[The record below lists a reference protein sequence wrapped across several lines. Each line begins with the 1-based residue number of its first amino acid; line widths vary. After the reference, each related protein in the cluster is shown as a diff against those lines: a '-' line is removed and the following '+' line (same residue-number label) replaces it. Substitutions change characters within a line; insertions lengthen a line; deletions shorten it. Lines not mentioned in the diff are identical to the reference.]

1 MSEFDLEE
9 ITDRAGTGAPNFT
22 HGFNING
29 SDSGIS
35 VFTHTVGATE
45 PSSPSNGD
53 TWWNTDNDSYHV
65 YIDGEWKAWLG
76 DTYSSTSNYG
86 DRGFVFGDDSSTDI
100 TRIQYFSHTSSGNAA
115 DFGDLPTG
123 AYGAAACTNAIN
135 AFRLGGSTTTS
146 SYQKTNT
153 IETWVCATTGN
164 ATDFGDIGAY
174 TYYSHAN
181 SDGTIGIVVWGRSK
195 SSSGQANGDYT
206 NDVER
211 FTMATAGNAS
221 DHGDLTYARGY
232 GGSVANATRMV
243 NFGGYNATDP
253 YYHKDCDYLTIATAG
268 NCVDFGDLIKLNHY
282 CTGVGSGSGDRGLQ
296 MGGMARVLPS
306 GGFYTDEIQYVDI
319 STPGNAT
326 DSGDLAYASGEM
338 VAGSNNATDGFKSGG
353 YNSGSAQ
360 NYIQKSVLA
369 TGANATDYGDL
380 LSATFVCTG
389 TSGNAA

>member
-35 VFTHTVGATE
+35 VFTHTVGTTE

-53 TWWNTDNDSYHV
+53 TWWNTDNDSYNV
-65 YIDGEWKAWLG
+65 YIDGEWKGWLG
-76 DTYSSTSNYG
+76 DSYSSTSNYG

-100 TRIQYFSHTSSGNAA
+100 TRIQYFNHTSSGNAS

-123 AYGAAACTNAIN
+123 AYGAAGCTNAIN
-135 AFRLGGSTTTS
+135 AFRLGGNSTTS

-174 TYYSHAN
+174 TMYSHAN

-195 SSSGQANGDYT
+195 SSAGQANGDYT

-211 FTMATAGNAS
+211 FTMASAGNAS
-221 DHGDLTYARGY
+221 DHGDLTYSRGY

-253 YYHKDCDYLTIATAG
+253 YYHKDCDYLTMATAG
-268 NCVDFGDLIKLNHY
+268 NCVDFGDLIKHNHY

-296 MGGMARVLPS
+296 MGGMARVPPS

-326 DSGDLAYASGEM
+326 DSGDLVYASGEM
-338 VAGSNNATDGFKSGG
+338 VAGSNNATNGFKSGG
-353 YNSGSAQ
+353 YNSGTPQ

-369 TGANATDYGDL
+369 TGANATDHGDL
-380 LSATFVCTG
+380 LTATFVCTG

>member
-29 SDSGIS
+29 SDSGLTPP
-35 VFTHTVGATE
+35 THTVGTTE
-45 PSSPSNGD
+45 PSNPSNGD

-76 DTYSSTSNYG
+76 DTYSPTSNYG

-195 SSSGQANGDYT
+195 SSAGQANGDYT

-253 YYHKDCDYLTIATAG
+253 YYHRDCDYLTIATAG
-268 NCVDFGDLIKLNHY
+268 NCVDFGDLIRHNHY
-282 CTGVGSGSGDRGLQ
+282 CIGVGSGSGDRGLQ
-296 MGGMARVLPS
+296 MGGMARNPPG

-326 DSGDLAYASGEM
+326 DSGDLVYASGEP
-338 VAGSNNATDGFKSGG
+338 VAGSHNATDGFRSGG
-353 YNSGSAQ
+353 YNICTPQ

-369 TGANATDYGDL
+369 TGANATDYGDI

>member
-1 MSEFDLEE
+1 
-9 ITDRAGTGAPNFT
+9 
-22 HGFNING
+22 
-29 SDSGIS
+29 
-35 VFTHTVGATE
+35 
-45 PSSPSNGD
+45 
-53 TWWNTDNDSYHV
+53 
-65 YIDGEWKAWLG
+65 
-76 DTYSSTSNYG
+76 
-86 DRGFVFGDDSSTDI
+86 
-100 TRIQYFSHTSSGNAA
+100 
-115 DFGDLPTG
+115 
-123 AYGAAACTNAIN
+123 
-135 AFRLGGSTTTS
+135 
-146 SYQKTNT
+146 
-153 IETWVCATTGN
+153 
-164 ATDFGDIGAY
+164 
-174 TYYSHAN
+174 
-181 SDGTIGIVVWGRSK
+181 
-195 SSSGQANGDYT
+195 
-206 NDVER
+206 
-211 FTMATAGNAS
+211 
-221 DHGDLTYARGY
+221 
-232 GGSVANATRMV
+232 MV